1 MKTISISTAT
11 FAAIWAARQS
21 GEDSEEQILARMLGA
36 SSSETSQISPPKPQP
51 KVMLHKQKMVKPMP
65 VAKPVEE
72 EPAKP
77 AGSCM
82 STADLDLLS

>member
-21 GEDSEEQILARMLGA
+21 GEDTEEQILARLLGA
-36 SSSETSQISPPKPQP
+36 SSEPGEVAAPKPQP
-51 KVMLHKQKMVKPMP
+51 KVMLHKQKVVKPAP
-65 VAKPVEE
+65 VVKPVEDK
-72 EPAKP
+72 PAKT
-77 AGSCM
+77 AANCM

>member
-21 GEDSEEQILARMLGA
+21 GEDSEEEILARLLDAG
-36 SSSETSQISPPKPQP
+36 SPESKQDNLPKPQP

-65 VAKPVEE
+65 VARAVEDK
-72 EPAKP
+72 PAKP
-77 AGSCM
+77 ASNCM

>member
-21 GEDSEEQILARMLGA
+21 GEDTEEQILARLLGA
-36 SSSETSQISPPKPQP
+36 SSDSSETAAPKPQP
-51 KVMLHKQKMVKPMP
+51 KVMLHKQKAVKPALA
-65 VAKPVEE
+65 VKPAEE
-72 EPAKP
+72 KPAK
-77 AGSCM
+77 AAANCM